1 MAKIRRFYVES
12 ILEKNKKIKLTDE
25 LKNHIIN
32 VLRLKNGDYIRLFD
46 SSSNEFIS
54 KLEIRGGE
62 IYAIPFEKHVT
73 GSKPRP
79 EIILCQSLPKLNKM
93 DFVIQK
99 STELG
104 VNKIIPVVA
113 ERSIQK
119 YANLKS
125 KLIRWT
131 KIAQESA
138 RQCERID
145 VPEIE
150 PPVTLQEI
158 LKIDFGNAIKLIF
171 DHMAVTTLKN
181 MLITQCVQETVVILV
196 GPEGGFE
203 PSEIELAKECGFIP
217 VRFWNN
223 ILRTETAGVIAVG
236 IVRYEWG

>member
-25 LKNHIIN
+25 LKNHLIN

-46 SSSNEFIS
+46 SSANEFIS
-54 KLEIRGGE
+54 ELEFRGGE
-62 IYAIPFEKHVT
+62 IYAIPLEKYST
-73 GSKPRP
+73 GSKNYP

-93 DFVIQK
+93 DFIVQK

-104 VNKIIPVVA
+104 VNKIVPITA
-113 ERSIQK
+113 ERSTQK
-119 YANLKS
+119 HANLKS
-125 KLIRWT
+125 KLARWT

-145 VPEIE
+145 VPRIDS
-150 PPVTLQEI
+150 PMPLQEL
-158 LKIDFGNAIKLIF
+158 LKIDFGDAIKLIL
-171 DHMAVTTLKN
+171 DHMATTTLKN
-181 MLITQCVQETVVILV
+181 ILRSQCIPETVVILV

-203 PSEIELAKECGFIP
+203 PSEIESAKKCGFNP
-217 VRFWNN
+217 VKLWGTV
-223 ILRTETAGVIAVG
+223 LRTETAGIIAVG

>member
-1 MAKIRRFYVES
+1 MAKIRRFYIES

-54 KLEIRGGE
+54 KLEVKGGE
-62 IYAIPFEKHVT
+62 IYAIPFEKYVT
-73 GSKPRP
+73 GSKPRL

-93 DFVIQK
+93 DFVVQK

-125 KLIRWT
+125 KLARWT

-150 PPVTLQEI
+150 PPVSLQEI

-181 MLITQCVQETVVILV
+181 TLRTQCVQETVVILV

-223 ILRTETAGVIAVG
+223 ILRTETAGLIAVG